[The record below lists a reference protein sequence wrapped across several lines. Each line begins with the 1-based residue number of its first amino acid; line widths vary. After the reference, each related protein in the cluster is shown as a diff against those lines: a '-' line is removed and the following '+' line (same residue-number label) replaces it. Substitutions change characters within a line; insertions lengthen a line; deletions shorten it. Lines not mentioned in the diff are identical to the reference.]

1 MPTLGEIAVRF
12 GCELRGDP
20 NIVVTSVAPIGDAH
34 SGTITFLAN
43 NKLANLLANTRASA
57 VVLNAAAAE
66 ACAVAALVAPNPHA
80 TYARIAAWLYPA
92 PTFTPGV
99 HPTAVVD
106 PSASIDPS
114 AGVGP
119 YCIVAAN
126 AVVGP
131 RSFLGPH
138 CILEEGA
145 RIGADSRLV
154 ARVTLCHDTSIGDR
168 CSILPGAV
176 IGSDG
181 FGYANDRGAWVK
193 VPQVGSVVIGNDVDI
208 GANTT
213 IDRGAMGDT
222 VIEDGVKL
230 DNQIQIGHNV
240 RIGTHT
246 ALAACVGV
254 SGSAV
259 IGKRCMIGGAV
270 GIVGHLTICD
280 DVMVTGYTMI
290 SSSITEPGV
299 YSSGIPAEAAADW
312 RRIVGRLKR
321 IDSLANRVRALEQ
334 SSEQGEEN

>member
-154 ARVTLCHDTSIGDR
+154 ARVTLCHHTSIGDR

>member
-1 MPTLGEIAVRF
+1 MPTLAEIAVRF

-20 NIVVTSVAPIGDAH
+20 DIVVTSVAPIGDAR

-43 NKLANLLANTRASA
+43 NKLANLLASTRASA
-57 VVLNAAAAE
+57 VVLNAAAAD

-92 PTFTPGV
+92 PNFTPGV
-99 HPTAVVD
+99 HATAVVD
-106 PSASIDPS
+106 PSATIDPS
-114 AGVGP
+114 VGVGAH
-119 YCIVAAN
+119 C
-126 AVVGP
+126 VVGANVVVGA

-138 CILEEGA
+138 CILEDGA
-145 RIGADSRLV
+145 HIGADVRLV
-154 ARVTLCHDTSIGDR
+154 ARVTLCHHISIGDR
-168 CSILPGAV
+168 CTVLPGAV

-181 FGYANDRGAWVK
+181 FGYANERGTWVK
-193 VPQVGSVVIGNDVDI
+193 VPQVGSVRIGNDVDV

-240 RIGTHT
+240 RIGAHT
-246 ALAACVGV
+246 AIAACVGV
-254 SGSAV
+254 SGSAT

-270 GIVGHLTICD
+270 GIVGHLSICD
-280 DVMVTGYTMI
+280 DVIVTGYTMI
-290 SSSITEPGV
+290 SSSITEPGM

-321 IDSLANRVRALEQ
+321 IDSLADRVRALEQ
-334 SSEQGEEN
+334 DSAQGEKS